1 MNWIITENNKK
12 INAFDIPTISIEEI
26 KADVEK
32 MKMRVVGFF
41 GKQEF
46 NNVRLYVVMADDK
59 IGKLYVTSSLFT
71 PDVKSYESF
80 TQKFPAFHIF
90 EREFY
95 EEFTIQFCFL
105 SRFYFHIYTGITV
118 FEMNKICINSHF
130 R

>member
-1 MNWIITENNKK
+1 
-12 INAFDIPTISIEEI
+12 
-26 KADVEK
+26 

-80 TQKFPAFHIF
+80 TQKFPAFAP
-90 EREFY
+90 
-95 EEFTIQFCFL
+95 
-105 SRFYFHIYTGITV
+105 
-118 FEMNKICINSHF
+118 
-130 R
+130 